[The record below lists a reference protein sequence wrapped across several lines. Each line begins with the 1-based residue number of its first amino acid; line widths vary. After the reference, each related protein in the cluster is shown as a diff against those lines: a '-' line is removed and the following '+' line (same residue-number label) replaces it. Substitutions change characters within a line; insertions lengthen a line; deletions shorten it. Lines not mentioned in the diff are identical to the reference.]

1 MLFSPYFP
9 IRFKGVF
16 IAYLYI
22 HIPHIFPTGFFE
34 EFKRTATLISKK
46 IRSRGS
52 VVKRHPLAEW
62 TKGHIHPNDIAVRI
76 SIDS

>member
-22 HIPHIFPTGFFE
+22 HISQIFPIEFFE
-34 EFKRTATLISKK
+34 EFKHTVALISKK

-52 VVKRHPLAEW
+52 VTKRCLFL
-62 TKGHIHPNDIAVRI
+62 TDTSLYSVI
-76 SIDS
+76 SSTDEEN